1 MAADGKGACILP
13 HGVLFRGNAEGEIRK
28 NIVKAGYIK
37 GLIGLPQ
44 NLFYGTG
51 IPACIIILDKQEA
64 SDRKGIFMIDA
75 KDGFVKDGN
84 MNRLR
89 EEDIQRIVDT
99 WEAWVDVPH
108 YARFV
113 PQEEIEKN
121 DYNLNIPRYV
131 DTFEAEDVIDLD
143 AITRIQLNQLQGQL
157 LRVVIDHPQLSVD
170 VFFDENKVRLE
181 PTVTGHSQTP
191 SIFEQRPYDVQN
203 KITDATATLH
213 VANVVEL
220 VKLLL
225 SDMDQIGNIPLQ
237 GDYHLLQDIQ
247 RIIQQAEPDLAAHL
261 SPWIG
266 PQLAHELSKIQL
278 APKQLKRSLQSHLFF
293 VEDALKE
300 DSGLF
305 APRWQMDDLNR
316 ETRQLNQEVDRLE
329 ARFQQLQAQFNSH
342 QQSTQN

>member
-1 MAADGKGACILP
+1 MWSILALGA
-13 HGVLFRGNAEGEIRK
+13 VER
-28 NIVKAGYIK
+28 
-37 GLIGLPQ
+37 
-44 NLFYGTG
+44 
-51 IPACIIILDKQEA
+51 II
-64 SDRKGIFMIDA
+64 
-75 KDGFVKDGN
+75 
-84 MNRLR
+84 
-89 EEDIQRIVDT
+89 
-99 WEAWVDVPH
+99 H
-108 YARFV
+108 H
-113 PQEEIEKN
+113 
-121 DYNLNIPRYV
+121 
-131 DTFEAEDVIDLD
+131 VIDLD

-247 RIIQQAEPDLAAHL
+247 RIMQQAEPDIAAHL

-266 PQLAHELSKIQL
+266 PQLAHELGKIQL

-293 VEDALKE
+293 IEDTLKE

-305 APRWQMDDLNR
+305 APRWQMDDLHR
-316 ETRQLNQEVDRLE
+316 ETRQLNQELDRLE
-329 ARFQQLQAQFNSH
+329 AKFQQLHASFNPAKHSS
-342 QQSTQN
+342 QD

>member
-1 MAADGKGACILP
+1 MWSILALGA
-13 HGVLFRGNAEGEIRK
+13 VER
-28 NIVKAGYIK
+28 
-37 GLIGLPQ
+37 
-44 NLFYGTG
+44 
-51 IPACIIILDKQEA
+51 IIHQ
-64 SDRKGIFMIDA
+64 
-75 KDGFVKDGN
+75 
-84 MNRLR
+84 
-89 EEDIQRIVDT
+89 
-99 WEAWVDVPH
+99 
-108 YARFV
+108 
-113 PQEEIEKN
+113 
-121 DYNLNIPRYV
+121 
-131 DTFEAEDVIDLD
+131 VIDLD
-143 AITRIQLNQLQGQL
+143 AISRIQLNQLQGQL

-247 RIIQQAEPDLAAHL
+247 RIMQQAEPDLAAHL

-266 PQLAHELSKIQL
+266 PQLAHELGKIQL

-293 VEDALKE
+293 IEDTLKE

-305 APRWQMDDLNR
+305 APRWQMDDLHR
-316 ETRQLNQEVDRLE
+316 KTRQLNQELDRLE
-329 ARFQQLQAQFNSH
+329 AKFQQLQAQSQPLLTSPSKGEELLNP
-342 QQSTQN
+342 TQD

>member
-1 MAADGKGACILP
+1 MWSILALGA
-13 HGVLFRGNAEGEIRK
+13 VER
-28 NIVKAGYIK
+28 
-37 GLIGLPQ
+37 
-44 NLFYGTG
+44 
-51 IPACIIILDKQEA
+51 IIHQ
-64 SDRKGIFMIDA
+64 
-75 KDGFVKDGN
+75 
-84 MNRLR
+84 
-89 EEDIQRIVDT
+89 
-99 WEAWVDVPH
+99 
-108 YARFV
+108 
-113 PQEEIEKN
+113 
-121 DYNLNIPRYV
+121 
-131 DTFEAEDVIDLD
+131 VIDLD

-247 RIIQQAEPDLAAHL
+247 RIMQQAEPDLAAHL

-266 PQLAHELSKIQL
+266 PQLAHELGKIQL

-293 VEDALKE
+293 IEDTLKE

-305 APRWQMDDLNR
+305 APRWQMDDLHR
-316 ETRQLNQEVDRLE
+316 ETRQLNQELDRLE
-329 ARFQQLQAQFNSH
+329 AKFQQLHASFNPAKHFS
-342 QQSTQN
+342 QD